1 LLAAGQRAAGLLAP
15 LAQDREQL
23 EHALLVGRDPV
34 RIAAGE
40 RPHLEVL
47 GHGQAREDLPP
58 LRRLDQPERDDL
70 VRRQPADIAPA
81 EPDRAGARANAA
93 RDGHERGG
101 LAGPVGAD
109 QGHDLALGHRDA
121 DAVQRLDV
129 AVAGAQILELQHQPI
144 CSWPRY
150 ASITFGWLRISSGA
164 PSAIFWP

>member
-1 LLAAGQRAAGLLAP
+1 MCIRDRRA
-15 LAQDREQL
+15 D
-23 EHALLVGRDPV
+23 V
-34 RIAAGE
+34 
-40 RPHLEVL
+40 
-47 GHGQAREDLPP
+47 
-58 LRRLDQPERDDL
+58 
-70 VRRQPADIAPA
+70 APA
-81 EPDRAGARANAA
+81 EPDRPGARAHAS

-109 QGHDLALGHRDA
+109 EGHDLALAHRQA

-129 AVAGAQILELQHQPI
+129 AVADAQILELQHQSI